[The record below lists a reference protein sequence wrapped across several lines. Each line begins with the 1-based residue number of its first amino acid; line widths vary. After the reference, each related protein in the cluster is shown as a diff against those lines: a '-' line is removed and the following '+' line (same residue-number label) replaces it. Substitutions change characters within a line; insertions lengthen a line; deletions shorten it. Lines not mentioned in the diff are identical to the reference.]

1 MLDGYL
7 AACLVTAGIV
17 TAGIWSLA
25 PGAAWAKPE
34 VVVRAEWGSGLG
46 QLGRRG
52 GDESA
57 PEGPMS
63 FAVTPGGEVW
73 VLDQVNRRVVHFA
86 DDGRYLADVPIG
98 LDTFQGLALAP
109 SGELVLMD
117 RLAARVVRVL
127 SPDGAMLA
135 EVPLEG
141 VGIDEGGG
149 ATALFARD
157 DGVWVEYDHSQ
168 SVRVLDAQWRAPA
181 VRELLPGRPLGPG
194 AMSGQARR
202 AGPAAVEL
210 RTVDR
215 ETDLALAET
224 TLVLAE
230 PVWRIA
236 ELAGDAQGNVAL
248 AVHLLREDPARE
260 FAVAYEALAVLVL
273 DGALV
278 ERRRVVTTPS
288 VGGWEQ
294 WKEFEIAA
302 DGTIWQ
308 MAFVAGGVEVRRWR
322 P

>member
-1 MLDGYL
+1 MRRTTRVCRRPFSSILVAGL
-7 AACLVTAGIV
+7 AAAG
-17 TAGIWSLA
+17 AWFAA
-25 PGAAWAKPE
+25 PGAAAGDPE
-34 VVVRAEWGSGLG
+34 VVVRADWGSGPG

-63 FAVTPGGEVW
+63 FAMEPGGEVW

-86 DDGRYLADVPIG
+86 ADGRYLAVVPID

-117 RLAARVVRVL
+117 RLAARIVRVL
-127 SPDGAMLA
+127 SPDGAVLA

-149 ATALFARD
+149 TTALFARD
-157 DGVWVEYDHSQ
+157 DGVWVEYDHTR
-168 SVRVLDAQWRAPA
+168 SVRVLDAQWRAPV

-194 AMSGQARR
+194 AISGQARR

-215 ETDLALAET
+215 DSDVTLAET

-273 DGALV
+273 DGVLV
-278 ERRRVVTTPS
+278 ERRRVVMTSS
-288 VGGWEQ
+288 VGGWE
-294 WKEFEIAA
+294 
-302 DGTIWQ
+302 
-308 MAFVAGGVEVRRWR
+308 
-322 P
+322 